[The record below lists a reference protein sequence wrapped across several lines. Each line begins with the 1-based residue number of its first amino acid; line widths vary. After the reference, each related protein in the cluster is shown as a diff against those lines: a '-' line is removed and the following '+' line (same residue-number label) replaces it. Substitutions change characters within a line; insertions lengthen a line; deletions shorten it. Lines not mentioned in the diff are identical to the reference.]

1 MFNINKRVIMSF
13 AAVAALSACA
23 SSPDKM
29 QSSYVS
35 PMKYS
40 DFTCKQIG
48 MESENTSRRIQ
59 VLYNT
64 LKKEADTDK
73 WQMGVGLLV
82 FWPALVFVEGGD
94 GAEAAEYSRLKGEF
108 EALQSAAVN
117 KSC

>member
-1 MFNINKRVIMSF
+1 MFNTIKSTIAAFTAVVI
-13 AAVAALSACA
+13 LSACA

-35 PMKYS
+35 PMKYT

-64 LKKEADTDK
+64 LKKESDTDN
-73 WQMGVGLLV
+73 WQVGLGLLV
-82 FWPALVFVEGGD
+82 FWPALIFVEGGD
-94 GAEAAEYSRLKGEF
+94 GAEAAEYSRLKGQF
-108 EALQSAAVN
+108 EALQTAAVT